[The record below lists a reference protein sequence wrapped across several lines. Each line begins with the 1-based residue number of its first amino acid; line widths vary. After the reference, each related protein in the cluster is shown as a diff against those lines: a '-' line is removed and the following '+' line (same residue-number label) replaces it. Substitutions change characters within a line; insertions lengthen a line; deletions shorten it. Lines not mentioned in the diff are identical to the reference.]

1 MDRIEFS
8 KKRWLASEFPTSTTH
23 ESMDAIRVIQS
34 CRAAKRTENAMG
46 SKLGRR
52 REVSQVHAL
61 G

>member
-8 KKRWLASEFPTSTTH
+8 KKRWLASAFPTRTTH
-23 ESMDAIRVIQS
+23 EGTDAIGVIQS
-34 CRAAKRTENAMG
+34 CRAAKMTENAME